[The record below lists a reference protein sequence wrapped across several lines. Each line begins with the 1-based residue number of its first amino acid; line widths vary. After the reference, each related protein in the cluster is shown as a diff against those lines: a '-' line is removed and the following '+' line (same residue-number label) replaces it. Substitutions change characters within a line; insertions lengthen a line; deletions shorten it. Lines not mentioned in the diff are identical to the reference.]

1 MNKKIILVV
10 AILLIVAVVFVACKG
25 KEDVEATTE
34 STTEAEETTELIL
47 QDFSDGDTPPAIIP
61 EIYNENTTAGEG
73 DVIVIGGQEDGD
85 TEDSI
90 SWDEVVGK

>member
-1 MNKKIILVV
+1 MNKKIILVI
-10 AILLIVAVVFVACKG
+10 AILLIVAIVFVACKG
-25 KEDVEATTE
+25 KDDIDENTE
-34 STTEAEETTELIL
+34 STTETTETTDLIL
-47 QDFSDGDTPPAIIP
+47 QDFSDGDTPPQIIP

-73 DVIVIGGQEDGD
+73 DVIVIGGQENSD